1 MFVINGITG
10 KVGGRVADILLE
22 AGLPV
27 RALVRSAEKGASWK
41 ARGCEIAIVPDAA
54 DAQSLAQAFAGAT
67 GVFLMNPPNYD
78 SERDFPDI
86 QRSAKASAEAIAK
99 AKPDKIVLLSTIG
112 AHVQEFNLLNRSTL
126 FEHMLANAGVP
137 VAFLRPAWFMENAA
151 WDLAGARS
159 GRIESYLQ
167 PLDRKIDMVSTKDI
181 GRAAADLLREEWS
194 GVRIVELSGPQK
206 YSARDEAAAFAA
218 ALGRDVKVVEVP
230 RAEWEQRFRREGMQH
245 PEARIRMLDG
255 FNEGW
260 IDFQCE
266 GTERRT
272 GTVELAQV
280 LSEVAAGA

>member
-27 RALVRSAEKGASWK
+27 RALVRSAEKGAAWK

-86 QRSAKASAEAIAK
+86 QRSAKATAEAIAK

-126 FEHMLANAGVP
+126 FERMLTNAGVP
-137 VAFLRPAWFMENAA
+137 VAFLRAAWFMENAA
-151 WDLAGARS
+151 WDLAAARS

-181 GRAAADLLREEWS
+181 GRAAADLLREQWS

-206 YSARDEAAAFAA
+206 YSPRDETAAFAT

>member
-41 ARGCEIAIVPDAA
+41 ARGCEIALVPDAA

-86 QRSAKASAEAIAK
+86 QRSAKATAEAIAK
-99 AKPDKIVLLSTIG
+99 AKPDKIVFLSTIG

-126 FEHMLANAGVP
+126 FEQMLANAGVP

-151 WDLAGARS
+151 WDLAAARS

-181 GRAAADLLREEWS
+181 GRAAADLLREDWS

-206 YSARDEAAAFAA
+206 YSPRDEAAAFAA

-272 GTVELAQV
+272 GTVELAQI
-280 LSEVAAGA
+280 LSELAAGA

>member
-27 RALVRSAEKGASWK
+27 RALVRSVDKGASWK
-41 ARGCEIAIVPDAA
+41 ARGCEIALVPDAA

-206 YSARDEAAAFAA
+206 YSPRDEAAAFAA

-230 RAEWEQRFRREGMQH
+230 RAVWEQRFRREGMQH

-260 IDFQCE
+260 IDFQCN

-272 GTVELAQV
+272 GAVELAQV

>member
-41 ARGCEIAIVPDAA
+41 ARVCEIAIVPDAA

-86 QRSAKASAEAIAK
+86 QRSAKATAEAIAK

-137 VAFLRPAWFMENAA
+137 VAFLRAAWFMENAA
-151 WDLAGARS
+151 WDLAAARS

-181 GRAAADLLREEWS
+181 GRAAADLLREQWS

-206 YSARDEAAAFAA
+206 YSPRDEAAAFAT

>member
-27 RALVRSAEKGASWK
+27 RALVRSVDKGASWK
-41 ARGCEIAIVPDAA
+41 ARGCEIALVPDAA

-181 GRAAADLLREEWS
+181 GSAAADLLREEWS

>member
-27 RALVRSAEKGASWK
+27 RALVRSAEKGAAWK
-41 ARGCEIAIVPDAA
+41 ARGCEIALVPDAA

-78 SERDFPDI
+78 SERHFPDI
-86 QRSAKASAEAIAK
+86 ERSAKATAEAIAK
-99 AKPDKIVLLSTIG
+99 AKPEKIVLLSTIG

-137 VAFLRPAWFMENAA
+137 VAFLRAAWFMENAA
-151 WDLAGARS
+151 WDLAAARS

-167 PLDRKIDMVSTKDI
+167 PLDRKIDMVSAKDI

-206 YSARDEAAAFAA
+206 YSPRDEAAAFAA
-218 ALGRDVKVVEVP
+218 ALGHDVEVVAVP

-260 IDFQCE
+260 IDFQGE

-272 GTVELAQV
+272 GAVELARIV
-280 LSEVAAGA
+280 SELAAGA

>member
-27 RALVRSAEKGASWK
+27 RALVRSVDKGASWK
-41 ARGCEIAIVPDAA
+41 ARGCEIALVPDAA

-137 VAFLRPAWFMENAA
+137 VAFLRAAWFMENAA
-151 WDLAGARS
+151 WDLAAARS

-167 PLDRKIDMVSTKDI
+167 PLDRKIDMVSAKDI
-181 GRAAADLLREEWS
+181 GREAGGQLRAGWT
-194 GVRIVELSGPQK
+194 G
-206 YSARDEAAAFAA
+206 
-218 ALGRDVKVVEVP
+218 
-230 RAEWEQRFRREGMQH
+230 QRTF
-245 PEARIRMLDG
+245 D
-255 FNEGW
+255 
-260 IDFQCE
+260 
-266 GTERRT
+266 
-272 GTVELAQV
+272 
-280 LSEVAAGA
+280 

>member
-1 MFVINGITG
+1 MFVITGITG

-22 AGLPV
+22 ADLPV

-54 DAQSLAQAFAGAT
+54 DAQSLAHAFAGAT
-67 GVFLMNPPNYD
+67 GVFLINPPNYD

-86 QRSAKASAEAIAK
+86 ERLAKATAEAIAK
-99 AKPDKIVLLSTIG
+99 AKPDKIVFLSTIG

-137 VAFLRPAWFMENAA
+137 VAFLRAAWFMENAA
-151 WDLAGARS
+151 WDLAAARS

-167 PLDRKIDMVSTKDI
+167 PLDRKIDMVSAKDI
-181 GRAAADLLREEWS
+181 GRVAADLLQEEWS

-206 YSARDEAAAFAA
+206 YSPRDEAAAFAA
-218 ALGRDVKVVEVP
+218 ALGRDVKAVEVP

-245 PEARIRMLDG
+245 PEARVRMLDG

-260 IDFQCE
+260 IDFQCD
-266 GTERRT
+266 GTEHRT
-272 GTVELAQV
+272 GTVELAEI
-280 LSEVAAGA
+280 LSELAAGA

>member
-27 RALVRSAEKGASWK
+27 RALVRSAEKGAAWK

-86 QRSAKASAEAIAK
+86 QRSAKATAEAIAK

-126 FEHMLANAGVP
+126 FERMLTNAGVP
-137 VAFLRPAWFMENAA
+137 VAFLRAAWFMENAA
-151 WDLAGARS
+151 WDLAAARS

-206 YSARDEAAAFAA
+206 YSPRDEAAAFAT

>member
-27 RALVRSAEKGASWK
+27 RALVRSVDKGASWK
-41 ARGCEIAIVPDAA
+41 ARGCEIALVPDAA

-86 QRSAKASAEAIAK
+86 ERSAKATAEAIAK
-99 AKPDKIVLLSTIG
+99 AKPDKIVFLSTIG
-112 AHVQEFNLLNRSTL
+112 AHVREFNLLNRSTL

-206 YSARDEAAAFAA
+206 YSPRDEAAAFAA
-218 ALGRDVKVVEVP
+218 ALSRDVKVVEVP